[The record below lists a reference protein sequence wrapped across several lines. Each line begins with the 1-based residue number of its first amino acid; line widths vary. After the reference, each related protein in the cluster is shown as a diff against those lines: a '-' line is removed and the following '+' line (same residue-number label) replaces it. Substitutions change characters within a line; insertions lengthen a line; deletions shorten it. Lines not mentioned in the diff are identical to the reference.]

1 MERMERESQHKVADR
16 QRESRRHAAERR
28 AAELYAAERRAAE
41 HQEAE
46 LYAAERRAA
55 EHQDAGPV
63 TTPNR
68 STTYR
73 ARVKYL
79 KADIDRMEDL
89 VRAVEAGEQAVVE
102 QQPAVQLPP
111 EVGRHGK
118 IKELRRQAEAL
129 VETLNSM
136 VIADEQGEDSEGQGG
151 GEAEPWT
158 EESGQGGL
166 GAEEGGGQGGPGADE
181 ESANERSSLGAM
193 ELDAEGGQEGLGA
206 EKGGSQGG
214 PGAEEGDGQG
224 GPGAAEGDG
233 QGGPGADEESADKRS
248 SLEAMEL
255 DAQPDIGLGKN
266 PPAPVD
272 EDVWQSDHE
281 SDKDY
286 EDSQS
291 ESDSEDSTTTESS
304 KCSEPGPVQ
313 YETQGL
319 DVRVQNNW
327 PNLRDYEKVEV
338 LDKGIADLKRKL
350 RLKKFRPEGQHR
362 TNYEAVLD
370 FMNAQRVMLAGA
382 RRTPRLKK
390 FTAIK
395 MASSNPP
402 SRKDLALFVAM
413 TNGHSFRVQRRI
425 LRDETAWIKEREIR
439 APQQGKTSRLHSILE
454 DEGVQLAVKE
464 YTAQAGDKISAEG
477 MRKAVERYLADPENS
492 FDQEDGHILSKT
504 FLEMEHIDTT
514 NAQRREDAYHDEDA
528 GNAGNRQDRR
538 FVGHHVRFRRVKK
551 GLSVRTME
559 RWLHWMGYN
568 WKEVRKGIYKDGH
581 EREDV
586 VSYRQET
593 FLPVTGLTLTPLYHL
608 SSRSITLP

>member
-1 MERMERESQHKVADR
+1 MST
-16 QRESRRHAAERR
+16 
-28 AAELYAAERRAAE
+28 
-41 HQEAE
+41 
-46 LYAAERRAA
+46 ERRAA
-55 EHQDAGPV
+55 EHQDAGPSV

-151 GEAEPWT
+151 GEAEQGEDSEGQGGGEAEPWT
-158 EESGQGGL
+158 EESGQGGPGTKERGGQGGL
-166 GAEEGGGQGGPGADE
+166 GAEKGGGQGGPGAEEGSGQEGLGADE
-181 ESANERSSLGAM
+181 ESANERSILEAM
-193 ELDAEGGQEGLGA
+193 ELDAEGGQEG
-206 EKGGSQGG
+206 
-214 PGAEEGDGQG
+214 
-224 GPGAAEGDG
+224 
-233 QGGPGADEESADKRS
+233 PGADEESADNRS

-255 DAQPDIGLGKN
+255 DAQPDTELGKN
-266 PPAPVD
+266 PSAPVD

-304 KCSEPGPVQ
+304 KRSEPGLVQ

-327 PNLRDYEKVEV
+327 PNLREDEKVQV

-350 RLKKFRPEGQHR
+350 CLKKFRPEGQHR
-362 TNYEAVLD
+362 NNYEAVLD
-370 FMNAQRVMLAGA
+370 FMRAQRVVLAGA
-382 RRTPRLKK
+382 KRTPRLKK

-425 LRDETAWIKEREIR
+425 LRDEIAWIKEREIR
-439 APQQGKTSRLHSILE
+439 APQQGKTSRLQSILE
-454 DEGVQLAVKE
+454 DEGVQLAVV
-464 YTAQAGDKISAEG
+464 TA
-477 MRKAVERYLADPENS
+477 R
-492 FDQEDGHILSKT
+492 
-504 FLEMEHIDTT
+504 LE
-514 NAQRREDAYHDEDA
+514 
-528 GNAGNRQDRR
+528 
-538 FVGHHVRFRRVKK
+538 
-551 GLSVRTME
+551 
-559 RWLHWMGYN
+559 
-568 WKEVRKGIYKDGH
+568 
-581 EREDV
+581 
-586 VSYRQET
+586 VSI
-593 FLPVTGLTLTPLYHL
+593 V
-608 SSRSITLP
+608 